1 MKAATSS
8 YVKSAM
14 EPSQYPADGRPEF
27 AFVGRSNVGKSSLLN
42 VLLGQKGLSKT
53 SSRPGKT
60 QTVNFFDVNGRIYFV
75 DLPGYGYAKVP
86 LQLKERWGKA
96 MTAYLRD
103 RAPLRLVL
111 QLVDARHKPTE
122 KDDEMLDLLE
132 GAHVPTVVV
141 ATKIDKVKRSERA
154 KNLRRIRETLGLDG
168 EAALVQVGSV
178 IPFHG
183 LPLYESGRTEDLGLP
198 ATIQSLVFTD
208 IT

>member
-60 QTVNFFDVNGRIYFV
+60 QTVNFFDVNARIYFV
-75 DLPGYGYAKVP
+75 DLSGYGYAKVP

-168 EAALVQVGSV
+168 EAALVPFSSV
-178 IPFHG
+178 TKEGVKEVWRIIG
-183 LPLYESGRTEDLGLP
+183 ELSKD
-198 ATIQSLVFTD
+198 SV
-208 IT
+208 